1 MNVRRLA
8 LEAINDIIDKEAFS
22 NIVVND
28 FLKKYEL
35 SDADKGLF
43 TNLVYGTMQNLIT
56 IEYYLEPF
64 IKGKKVKSAE
74 FIVDAELKTEYTDSS
89 DYFAELLRTQF
100 SNFQELYGVDLE
112 VKQTKT
118 GAKLIM
124 KMNKESFNNIYG
136 SSSQNIDKDNIKRN
150 FEDNGY
156 ACK

>member
-1 MNVRRLA
+1 MKKMLVLVCLLFITGCSSTLTCTKEQKEEYVTMNQ
-8 LEAINDIIDKEAFS
+8 EIKINF
-22 NIVVND
+22 
-28 FLKKYEL
+28 
-35 SDADKGLF
+35 
-43 TNLVYGTMQNLIT
+43 
-56 IEYYLEPF
+56 
-64 IKGKKVKSAE
+64 KGKKVKSAE